1 MICPHSMLRQ
11 PQDNQQVADFL
22 DMAFQME
29 DWLDTF
35 AVDMVFKAQLE
46 FLSGNLVEN
55 ECGDKLR
62 PLKSTPHFL
71 RNYLRLKTGICEPYA
86 LFIWP
91 SDIMAQAGEHCC
103 TPLAVMPDLMTWI
116 DDTNDIMSFYKESVV
131 GNERD
136 NVVYLHAR

>member
-1 MICPHSMLRQ
+1 
-11 PQDNQQVADFL
+11 
-22 DMAFQME
+22 MAFQME

-91 SDIMAQAGEHCC
+91 SDIMAQAGEDCC

-131 GNERD
+131 GDERD